1 MFTQI
6 TTSIDL
12 LKVEIEKEL
21 EYISMMRLNE
31 QNPNMFAEYGGRTI
45 GLTWALQEINK
56 TQLDI
61 NEHITDIL
69 KNTTDGNYIAKMGV
83 LEDENR
89 VLRDKVYLLEQD
101 IKRYKD
107 MQQKSSKKQQH
118 LECLKEL
125 SEEEINNK
133 IEERYSDGEY
143 LEGYDE

>member
-61 NEHITDIL
+61 NEHITNIL

-83 LEDENR
+83 LKDENR

-101 IKRYKD
+101 IKRYKSMFDKNKTHPECFEEYSEQEVDD
-107 MQQKSSKKQQH
+107 MIQEAYEKDGY
-118 LECLKEL
+118 ENYEN
-125 SEEEINNK
+125 EE
-133 IEERYSDGEY
+133 
-143 LEGYDE
+143 

>member
-6 TTSIDL
+6 TTAIDL
-12 LKVEIEKEL
+12 LKVAIEKEL

-56 TQLDI
+56 TQNDI

-101 IKRYKD
+101 IKRYKNMSDKSKTHPECFKEYTEQEVDD
-107 MQQKSSKKQQH
+107 MIQEAYEKDDY
-118 LECLKEL
+118 EDY
-125 SEEEINNK
+125 EEE
-133 IEERYSDGEY
+133 E
-143 LEGYDE
+143 

>member
-21 EYISMMRLNE
+21 DYISMMRLNE

-101 IKRYKD
+101 IKRYKSMSDKNKTHPECFKEYSEQEVDD
-107 MQQKSSKKQQH
+107 MIQEAYEKDGY
-118 LECLKEL
+118 EDFEG
-125 SEEEINNK
+125 EE
-133 IEERYSDGEY
+133 
-143 LEGYDE
+143 

>member
-45 GLTWALQEINK
+45 SLTWALQEINK

-101 IKRYKD
+101 IKRYKSMSD
-107 MQQKSSKKQQH
+107 KIKLTQNVLKNIQNKKSTT
-118 LECLKEL
+118 
-125 SEEEINNK
+125 
-133 IEERYSDGEY
+133 
-143 LEGYDE
+143 

>member
-6 TTSIDL
+6 TTAIDL

-101 IKRYKD
+101 IKRYKSMSDKNKTHPECFEEYSEQEVDD
-107 MQQKSSKKQQH
+107 MIQEAYEK
-118 LECLKEL
+118 
-125 SEEEINNK
+125 
-133 IEERYSDGEY
+133 DGHEY
-143 LEGYDE
+143 FEGEG

>member
-6 TTSIDL
+6 TTAIDL

-101 IKRYKD
+101 IKRYKNMSDKNKTHPECFKEYSEKEVGD
-107 MQQKSSKKQQH
+107 MIQEAYEKDGY
-118 LECLKEL
+118 EDFEG
-125 SEEEINNK
+125 EE
-133 IEERYSDGEY
+133 
-143 LEGYDE
+143 

>member
-6 TTSIDL
+6 QTTIDVLKASIDS
-12 LKVEIEKEL
+12 EL

-56 TQLDI
+56 TQIQI
-61 NEHITDIL
+61 NDHITDIL
-69 KNTTDGNYIAKMGV
+69 KNTTDGNYIAKLGV

-89 VLRDKVYLLEQD
+89 VLRDKIYLLEQD
-101 IKRYKD
+101 IKRYKE
-107 MQQKSSKKQQH
+107 MQKRNRKNKKH
-118 LECLKEL
+118 PECFKEL
-125 SEEEINNK
+125 TDKEINDK
-133 IEERYSDGEY
+133 IEEEYSKNDY

>member
-6 TTSIDL
+6 QVAIDT
-12 LKVEIEKEL
+12 LKATIDNEL
-21 EYISMMRLNE
+21 EYISMVRSNE

-45 GLTWALQEINK
+45 GLTWAMREIDK
-56 TQLDI
+56 TQVEID
-61 NEHITDIL
+61 NHIAEIL
-69 KNTTDGNYIAKMGV
+69 KNTTDGNYIAKLGV

-89 VLRDKVYLLEQD
+89 VLRDKIYLLEQD

-107 MQQKSSKKQQH
+107 MQKKSSKKQQH

-125 SEEEINNK
+125 SDEEINNK
-133 IEERYSDGEY
+133 IEEKYSDNY